1 MVYLALLLIWIF
13 IHAAVCVVIMGHQV
27 KQREAKQSMMGRQLY
42 FSMCPQ
48 HWRHYISTITCQ
60 LKLSIYIS
68 SNPND
73 HIWQLTCVK
82 LNQMHDFCRQ
92 FKPQHF
98 SHLSLLKWPAVIVL
112 TLWPSLLCPMWQH
125 SFSCVF
131 WGGEKKTPP
140 EYFANSSGPPSG
152 YFIKP
157 CTIHHFLLFSMV
169 MTLNVECGCE
179 VIMLLLEGWQKTLGS
194 LLRLNRLPWKC
205 FNIVANQIFPRAIIN
220 PLNPTS
226 QRGQTICHHQFPIC
240 SLLPVFPYWY
250 VNISDLLLLGF
261 HWKTFVFEMIW
272 ATYRHLWFHRRE

>member
-1 MVYLALLLIWIF
+1 MISADNSNRSTSAIWACWNDLLWSSWLSDPRCF
-13 IHAAVCVVIMGHQV
+13 VQCGNTLSPVSSGEV
-27 KQREAKQSMMGRQLY
+27 K
-42 FSMCPQ
+42 
-48 HWRHYISTITCQ
+48 
-60 LKLSIYIS
+60 
-68 SNPND
+68 
-73 HIWQLTCVK
+73 
-82 LNQMHDFCRQ
+82 
-92 FKPQHF
+92 
-98 SHLSLLKWPAVIVL
+98 
-112 TLWPSLLCPMWQH
+112 
-125 SFSCVF
+125 
-131 WGGEKKTPP
+131 KKNPP